1 MKLTVTQENLSK
13 ALTAVG
19 RVANSKTPLPIL
31 NNILLRTDK
40 NRLLVAA
47 TNLEIAIVEHIGAKV
62 DNDGAITVPARLVID
77 FVNNL
82 PKGNVD
88 LKVEETHLYIES
100 GSYKSVINGVLADD
114 FPELPVIKESE
125 STALTIDTAIF
136 KKAISQ
142 TIITASSDT
151 TRQVLTGVYAHTFNN
166 NLFIAATDGYRLAE
180 RRLSNLKDELSAII
194 PASTLQDVLRV
205 TPDDCSEVSVLFSD
219 NQVRFR
225 MDNIEITSRLIDDK
239 FPDYRKL
246 IPQKSEISIKINK
259 DEFLRITKI
268 ASLFARESA
277 GSITIK
283 TNAKKKTLSIHS
295 IASQLGENTSEA
307 SADINKDG
315 QVTLNSRYLIEALNA
330 IEGESII
337 MSFSGKISPCVLS
350 SDEKE
355 VNYKHI
361 IMPLKS

>member
-19 RVANSKTPLPIL
+19 RIANSKTPLPIL
-31 NNILLRTDK
+31 NNILLRTEN

-62 DNDGAITVPARLVID
+62 DNDGAITIPARLVMD

-82 PKGNVD
+82 PKGNIT
-88 LKVEETHLYIES
+88 LRVEETHLHIES
-100 GSYKSVINGVLADD
+100 GSYKSVINGILADD
-114 FPELPVIKESE
+114 FPELPTIKEKE
-125 STALTIDTAIF
+125 AITLNIDTNIF
-136 KKAISQ
+136 KKSVSQ
-142 TIITASSDT
+142 TIITASNDT
-151 TRQVLTGVYAHTFNN
+151 TRPVLTGVFAHTFNDKF
-166 NLFIAATDGYRLAE
+166 FIAATDGYRLAE
-180 RRLSNLKDELSAII
+180 RRLSDLKNDLSAII

-205 TPDDCSEVSVLFSD
+205 TPDDCDEVNILFNDS
-219 NQVRFR
+219 QVRFR
-225 MDNIEITSRLIDDK
+225 IGNIEVTSRLIDDK

-246 IPQKSEISIKINK
+246 IPQKSDIVIKIDK

-283 TNAKKKTLSIHS
+283 TNAKKNTLSIHS

-307 SADINKDG
+307 NAEINEDG

-330 IEGESII
+330 IEGEVIQ
-337 MSFSGKISPCVLS
+337 MSFSGKISPCVLTA
-350 SDEKE
+350 DNKD

>member
-13 ALTAVG
+13 ALAAVG
-19 RVANSKTPLPIL
+19 RIANSKTPLPIL
-31 NNILLRTDK
+31 NNILLRTDN
-40 NRLLVAA
+40 NRLLIAA
-47 TNLEIAIVEHIGAKV
+47 TNLEIAIIEHIGAKV
-62 DNDGAITVPARLVID
+62 VSEGSITIPARLVMD
-77 FVNNL
+77 FVSNL

-88 LKVEETHLYIES
+88 LRVEEAHLYIES
-100 GSYKSVINGVLADD
+100 GSYKSVVNGILADE
-114 FPELPVIKESE
+114 FPELPTIKEKE
-125 STALTIDTAIF
+125 AVTLNIETNIF
-136 KKAISQ
+136 KKAVSQ

-151 TRQVLTGVYAHTFNN
+151 TRPVLTGAFAHNFNGN
-166 NLFIAATDGYRLAE
+166 FFIAATDGYRLAE
-180 RRLSNLKDELSAII
+180 RRISELKDELSAII

-205 TPDDCSEVSVLFSD
+205 TPDDCDEVIILFNENQVLF
-219 NQVRFR
+219 RL
-225 MDNIEITSRLIDDK
+225 DNIEVTSRLIDDK

-246 IPQKSEISIKINK
+246 IPQKSEINIKINK

-283 TNAKKKTLSIHS
+283 TNAKNNTLSIHS

-307 SADINKDG
+307 SAEINEDG

-330 IEGESII
+330 IDGETIK
-337 MSFSGKISPCVLS
+337 MSFSGKISPCVLTA
-350 SDEKE
+350 DTKD